1 MYDVIIIGG
10 GPAGITAG
18 IYIKRAG
25 FKVLIISKGEGALIR
40 TEKIENYYGFEMPIS
55 GKELIE
61 KGEKQAKNLGIELI
75 KKEVIGIKYTE
86 SGFEVMV
93 ANQSKDDRY
102 VAETVVIA
110 TGVNRNKPN
119 MKGLQEFEGK
129 GVSYCAVCDAP
140 FYRNKDVAV
149 LGNGEYAIGEIEE
162 LLPIAKSVTMLTN
175 GKKPIENR
183 SIDVQINEKKIR
195 EFRGSNK
202 IEKIEFEDDS
212 SQKID
217 GVFIAQGTAGCL
229 EFAKKLGA
237 KTENNNIVVNDEM
250 QTSIENIYACG
261 DCTGGILQI
270 SKAVYEGTKAG
281 LAICRAMMPVV
292 AKIADENEGKI
303 KVCKVNV
310 DEEPDLAEKFG
321 VMSIPTFV
329 AIKNGKVLGTS
340 IGVQDEEEILKMFD
354 K

>member
-1 MYDVIIIGG
+1 M
-10 GPAGITAG
+10 
-18 IYIKRAG
+18 
-25 FKVLIISKGEGALIR
+25 
-40 TEKIENYYGFEMPIS
+40 
-55 GKELIE
+55 IE

-93 ANQSKDDRY
+93 ANQSKADKY
-102 VAETVVIA
+102 VAKTVIIA
-110 TGVNRNKPN
+110 TGVNRNRPN

-149 LGNGEYAIGEIEE
+149 LGNGEYAIGE
-162 LLPIAKSVTMLTN
+162 T
-175 GKKPIENR
+175 IENR

-195 EFRGSNK
+195 EFRGTNK
-202 IEKIEFEDDS
+202 IEEIEFEDDS

-281 LAICRAMMPVV
+281 LVIINKLRR
-292 AKIADENEGKI
+292 KEN
-303 KVCKVNV
+303 
-310 DEEPDLAEKFG
+310 
-321 VMSIPTFV
+321 
-329 AIKNGKVLGTS
+329 
-340 IGVQDEEEILKMFD
+340 
-354 K
+354 

>member
-1 MYDVIIIGG
+1 M
-10 GPAGITAG
+10 
-18 IYIKRAG
+18 
-25 FKVLIISKGEGALIR
+25 
-40 TEKIENYYGFEMPIS
+40 
-55 GKELIE
+55 E
-61 KGEKQAKNLGIELI
+61 KGEKQAKNLGIELV
-75 KKEVIGIKYTE
+75 KKEVIGIRYAE
-86 SGFEVMV
+86 NGFEVMV
-93 ANQSKDDRY
+93 ANQAKDEKY
-102 VAETVVIA
+102 IAKIVVIA
-110 TGVNRNKPN
+110 TGVNRNSPN

-175 GKKPIENR
+175 GKEPIENR
-183 SIDVQINEKKIR
+183 SIDVQINDKKIR

-202 IEKIEFEDDS
+202 IEEIEFEDDS

-281 LAICRAMMPVV
+281 LVIINKLRR
-292 AKIADENEGKI
+292 KEN
-303 KVCKVNV
+303 
-310 DEEPDLAEKFG
+310 
-321 VMSIPTFV
+321 
-329 AIKNGKVLGTS
+329 
-340 IGVQDEEEILKMFD
+340 
-354 K
+354 

>member
-1 MYDVIIIGG
+1 MLFRS
-10 GPAGITAG
+10 
-18 IYIKRAG
+18 KRAG

-40 TEKIENYYGFEMPIS
+40 TEKIENYYGFETPIS
-55 GKELIE
+55 GKELVE

-93 ANQSKDDRY
+93 ANQSKDNRY
-102 VAETVVIA
+102 FAKTVVIA

-175 GKKPIENR
+175 GKEPIENR

-195 EFRGSNK
+195 EFRGTNK
-202 IEKIEFEDDS
+202 IEEIEFEDDS

-281 LAICRAMMPVV
+281 LAIINKLRR
-292 AKIADENEGKI
+292 KEN
-303 KVCKVNV
+303 
-310 DEEPDLAEKFG
+310 
-321 VMSIPTFV
+321 
-329 AIKNGKVLGTS
+329 
-340 IGVQDEEEILKMFD
+340 
-354 K
+354 

>member
-202 IEKIEFEDDS
+202 IEKIEELKQEIYTYFTENFE
-212 SQKID
+212 K
-217 GVFIAQGTAGCL
+217 GAKEVL

-281 LAICRAMMPVV
+281 LAIINKLRR
-292 AKIADENEGKI
+292 KEN
-303 KVCKVNV
+303 
-310 DEEPDLAEKFG
+310 
-321 VMSIPTFV
+321 
-329 AIKNGKVLGTS
+329 
-340 IGVQDEEEILKMFD
+340 
-354 K
+354 

>member
-237 KTENNNIVVNDEM
+237 KTENNNIVV
-250 QTSIENIYACG
+250 
-261 DCTGGILQI
+261 
-270 SKAVYEGTKAG
+270 
-281 LAICRAMMPVV
+281 MMR
-292 AKIADENEGKI
+292 
-303 KVCKVNV
+303 CKQ
-310 DEEPDLAEKFG
+310 A
-321 VMSIPTFV
+321 
-329 AIKNGKVLGTS
+329 
-340 IGVQDEEEILKMFD
+340 
-354 K
+354 

>member
-25 FKVLIISKGEGALIR
+25 FKVLIISKGEGALTR
-40 TEKIENYYGFEMPIS
+40 TEKIENYYGFEIPIS

-75 KKEVIGIKYTE
+75 KKEVIGVKYTE

-102 VAETVVIA
+102 VAKTVVIA
-110 TGVNRNKPN
+110 TRVNRNKPN

-175 GKKPIENR
+175 GKEPIENR
-183 SIDVQINEKKIR
+183 SIDVQINEKRYVK
-195 EFRGSNK
+195 
-202 IEKIEFEDDS
+202 
-212 SQKID
+212 
-217 GVFIAQGTAGCL
+217 AQ
-229 EFAKKLGA
+229 
-237 KTENNNIVVNDEM
+237 
-250 QTSIENIYACG
+250 
-261 DCTGGILQI
+261 
-270 SKAVYEGTKAG
+270 
-281 LAICRAMMPVV
+281 
-292 AKIADENEGKI
+292 I
-303 KVCKVNV
+303 K
-310 DEEPDLAEKFG
+310 
-321 VMSIPTFV
+321 
-329 AIKNGKVLGTS
+329 
-340 IGVQDEEEILKMFD
+340 
-354 K
+354 